1 MSKNQWIEYKLLIP
15 AHNPIKYIN
24 GQIFA
29 GLPNLKEVYLN
40 KLKCLDLQVTDPD
53 DILTLSAVVS
63 ENCGFYED
71 GEPVEMNFCDV
82 KDVLRRVDENVIQL
96 VNGASSENEF
106 LRAQLKQKDKTIE
119 ELRSRIAELSGKS
132 DGNDLK

>member
-1 MSKNQWIEYKLLIP
+1 MIRNFFFSKIFLIP

-29 GLPNLKEVYLN
+29 GLPKLREVYMN

-71 GEPVEMNFCDV
+71 GEPVEMNFCDI
-82 KDVLRRVDENVIQL
+82 KNILRRVDENVIQL

-119 ELRSRIAELSGKS
+119 ELISRIAELSEKS
-132 DGNDLK
+132 DGNDL